1 MVAPELPYA
10 FRAMTLA
17 DLPLVGR
24 WLHTPEVVRW
34 WGDPGEQYGL
44 IAGDLTVPEM
54 AQWIVSHEG
63 RPFAYVQA
71 CRVSFWPQPHF
82 AHLPEGTIAIDPF
95 IGEPDMLGCGHGSR
109 FLKILA
115 ERLRAEGAP
124 AVVIDPDVDNLR
136 ARRAYRRAGFRG
148 DTIVDT
154 DEGPA
159 VVMTFVGDNTMEA
172 SG

>member
-54 AQWIVSHEG
+54 AQWIVSYER
-63 RPFAYVQA
+63 RPFAYAQTY
-71 CRVSFWPQPHF
+71 RVSCWPQPHF

-109 FLKILA
+109 FLKIVA

-159 VVMTFVGDNTMEA
+159 VVMTFVGDD
-172 SG
+172 

>member
-10 FRAMTLA
+10 FRAMTSD

-24 WLHTPEVVRW
+24 WLHTPEVVRR
-34 WGDPGEQYGL
+34 WGDPDEQYGL

-63 RPFAYVQA
+63 RAFAYAQA
-71 CRVSFWPQPHF
+71 YRVSHWPQPHF

-95 IGEPDMLGCGHGSR
+95 ISEPDMLGRSHGSR

-159 VVMTFVGDNTMEA
+159 VVMTFVGDD
-172 SG
+172 